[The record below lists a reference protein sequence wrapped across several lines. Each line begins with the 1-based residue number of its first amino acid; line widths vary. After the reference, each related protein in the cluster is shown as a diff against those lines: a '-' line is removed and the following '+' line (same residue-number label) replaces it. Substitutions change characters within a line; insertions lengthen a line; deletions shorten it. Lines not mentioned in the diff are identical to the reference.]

1 MIYGRA
7 APFPRIYQAF
17 TGVSVPASWFCT
29 PDHSL
34 LPPGLAPVPERK
46 HGRVI
51 LLINLLLMERRMQ
64 INAVMEGKQLQKRER
79 GGMLRANDTSLA
91 HAFVTL
97 DSLIFK
103 GDLLFPDA

>member
-34 LPPGLAPVPERK
+34 LPPGFSSRPRAKTRSGHFVDQPASDGEK
-46 HGRVI
+46 
-51 LLINLLLMERRMQ
+51 
-64 INAVMEGKQLQKRER
+64 NA
-79 GGMLRANDTSLA
+79 D
-91 HAFVTL
+91 
-97 DSLIFK
+97 
-103 GDLLFPDA
+103 